1 MTRGEVLVAFG
12 FTTSNPRTIATVVS
26 VYSADMTRVTAIF
39 RALAAIAAIEGVVL
53 VGYALFDLV
62 GALLVGT
69 TGPAAVSNASA
80 MILQIAIFAIFGAGM
95 LIVARGWL
103 MAASWVRG
111 PFVLAQLIAL
121 VVGVPLISAP
131 EPGQQIVGVGVTALA
146 IVGLVLVFWPSV
158 TRTFAE
164 R

>member
-1 MTRGEVLVAFG
+1 MAFG
-12 FTTSNPRTIATVVS
+12 LTTSSPRTFATVVS
-26 VYSADMTRVTAIF
+26 VYSAGMARGTAVF
-39 RALAAIAAIEGVVL
+39 RALAIIAAVEGVVL

-62 GALLVGT
+62 GALVVGT
-69 TGPAAVSNASA
+69 TGPEEVSNASA
-80 MILQIAIFAIFGAGM
+80 MVLQIVIFAIFGAGM
-95 LIVARGWL
+95 LVVARGWL
-103 MAASWVRG
+103 SVAGWVRG

-131 EPGQQIVGVGVTALA
+131 EVTQQGVGVLVTAMAA
-146 IVGLVLVFWPSV
+146 IGLVLVFMPTV